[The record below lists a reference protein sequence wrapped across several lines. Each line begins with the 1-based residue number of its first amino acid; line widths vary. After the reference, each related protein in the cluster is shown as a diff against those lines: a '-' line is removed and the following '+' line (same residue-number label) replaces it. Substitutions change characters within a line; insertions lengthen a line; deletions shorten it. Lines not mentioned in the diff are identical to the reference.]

1 MSKYKFT
8 IIYYL
13 FLVVP
18 FSLYVMVNF
27 YLYIFTSDFVM
38 SEKVVAAGAI
48 ALIMG
53 ILGAFVYL
61 WESES

>member
-1 MSKYKFT
+1 
-8 IIYYL
+8 
-13 FLVVP
+13 
-18 FSLYVMVNF
+18 MVNF